1 MVERKIVLI
10 GAGSA
15 QFGLET
21 MADIFLSKVLKGSTV
36 VLHDINEE
44 SLKRMEKI
52 GRAAIQDMHYEFKLE
67 ATKNRQEALEEADF
81 IISSIEVGD
90 RFALWEQDFE
100 IPRKYGN
107 RQTFGENGGPGG
119 LFHSLRIIPPVLDI
133 CADVHDICPNA
144 FFINFSNPM
153 SRICLAI
160 KRKFPSLKAI
170 GLCHE
175 IAFLE
180 RFLPRILGMPF
191 KNLDNIKA
199 GGLNH
204 FGVLL
209 EINYK
214 DSQQD
219 AYPDIMA
226 KALNY
231 FEANKIQEVKLIKYI
246 ITHYQILPYT
256 SDSHFGEYIHW
267 GLEQIDEKAVREF
280 YSTYKAKCKS
290 EPKRLQQFFDGRLSP
305 KLWLKSSGERAIPI
319 IEGII
324 SDSGQYELSVNIPN
338 TDGII
343 EGLPHDLVIE
353 CPATVDKNGY
363 HGVKLK
369 NAPKGIVGLW
379 RNQASVQDLVVE
391 AAITHSKEIA
401 LQALLVDPV
410 VDSSTSAERML
421 EEILK
426 VQSDYI
432 HLT

>member
-1 MVERKIVLI
+1 MVERRLCLI

-21 MADIFLSKVLKGSTV
+21 MADIFLSKILKGSTV
-36 VLHDINEE
+36 VLHDINKSALE
-44 SLKRMEKI
+44 RMKKI
-52 GRAAIQDMHYEFKLE
+52 GETAIQELHYDFKLE
-67 ATKNRQEALEEADF
+67 ATLTRKEALEGADF
-81 IISSIEVGD
+81 IISSIEIGD
-90 RFALWEQDFE
+90 RFKLWEQDFA

-107 RQTFGENGGPGG
+107 QQTFGENGGPGG
-119 LFHSLRIIPPVLDI
+119 LFHSLRIIPPIIDI
-133 CADVHDICPNA
+133 CADVHDLCPNA

-180 RFLPRILGMPF
+180 RHLPRILNTPF
-191 KNLDNIKA
+191 KELDDIKA

-209 EINYK
+209 EVKYK
-214 DSQQD
+214 ESQRD
-219 AYPDIMA
+219 AYPDILA
-226 KALNY
+226 KVFSY
-231 FEANKIQEVKLIKYI
+231 FETNRVQEVNLIKYI
-246 ITHYQILPYT
+246 IKHYNILPYT

-267 GLEQIDEKAVREF
+267 GWEQIDEKAVRDF
-280 YSTYKAKCKS
+280 YTGYKASCKG
-290 EPKRLQQFFDGRLSP
+290 EIKRLQRFSDGSLSP
-305 KLWLKSSGERAIPI
+305 KHWLKRSGERAIPI

-324 SDSGQYELSVNIPN
+324 TNSGQYELSVNIPN
-338 TDGII
+338 DGII

-353 CPATVDKNGY
+353 CPATVDKNGCR
-363 HGVKLK
+363 GVKLP

-391 AAITHSKEIA
+391 AAITHSKDSA

-410 VDSSTSAERML
+410 VDSATSAEQIL
-421 EEILK
+421 EEILR